1 MKKVLLSV
9 HPKWCELIFN
19 GKKTIEVRRTRPK
32 LEPPFEVLVYC
43 TKHKLTKTKCM
54 HSYLHKN
61 EPKACGERGV
71 IETWSEIGDVQV
83 NFNLAETYRS
93 YGMHGKV
100 IGSFICDEIYAFFPW
115 GAGIACEDI
124 DGSLIPAAKVCEEA
138 CLISGEIYKY
148 FLGNGKETFEGYG
161 WHITE
166 PKLFDKPKELS
177 EFYIPCKW
185 YEKGKGC
192 PEDCALFDYEG
203 AIDDTDD
210 FCLGKRPITRPPQ
223 SFCYIE
229 EYPKC
234 LSQ

>member
-1 MKKVLLSV
+1 MKKILLSV
-9 HPKWCELIFN
+9 HPKWCKMIFN

-124 DGSLIPAAKVCEEA
+124 DGNLLPADKVCKET
-138 CLISGEIYKY
+138 CLTGDEIYKY
-148 FLGNGKETFEGYG
+148 LLGNGKETFKGYGYG
-161 WHITE
+161 WHITA

-177 EFYIPCKW
+177 DFYIPCKW
-185 YEKGKGC
+185 YEKGNGC
-192 PEDCALFDYEG
+192 PEDCGLFDYEG
-203 AIDDTDD
+203 HIDRADD
-210 FCLGKRPITRPPQ
+210 FCEGKRPITRPPQ
-223 SFCYIE
+223 SWAYIE
-229 EYPKC
+229 EYNAN
-234 LSQ
+234 